1 MRFKIGD
8 LVRMRPKVAKNHINQ
23 GGYGAYLSK
32 VGIVID
38 IPKAQRSYETIIV
51 KFPCDEPPEEWL
63 ESDFEPIE
71 GKNGKTK
78 EK

>member
-1 MRFKIGD
+1 
-8 LVRMRPKVAKNHINQ
+8 
-23 GGYGAYLSK
+23 

-63 ESDFEPIE
+63 ESDFETDRRQE
-71 GKNGKTK
+71 WQKRKRK
-78 EK
+78 